1 MSQTAYPLSWPSA
14 WKRTPSAQRQGARFA
29 TRVRADGVTWRRMQ
43 EISVADAIYRL
54 QRELDRLDALRVI
67 LSSNIEL
74 RLDGLPHSNRP
85 EPRDPGVAVYFE
97 WRKRKTVF
105 ACDRWDR
112 VADNIAAIAAH
123 IDCLRGIERYGVGDL
138 EQAFR
143 GYQALPAPD
152 FVHNWREILGDCK
165 TLDEAEAKFKVRAK
179 VCHPDQGGDPHQM
192 ADLNLAIKD
201 ARAELAQ

>member
-1 MSQTAYPLSWPSA
+1 MSETAYPLSWPAA
-14 WKRTPSAQRQGARFA
+14 WKRTPAGDRKSARFGKKDSRSNYRGA
-29 TRVRADGVTWRRMQ
+29 QALTVSQAVDRL
-43 EISVADAIYRL
+43 VAELYRL
-54 QRELDRLDALRVI
+54 FVDGWI
-67 LSSNIEL
+67 ISTNIET
-74 RLDGLPHSNRP
+74 RLDGTPRSNRP
-85 EPRDPGVAVYFE
+85 EPTDPGVAVYFE

-152 FVHNWREILGDCK
+152 FVHNWREVLGDCK
-165 TLDEAEAKFKVRAK
+165 TRAEAEAKFRARAMA
-179 VCHPDQGGDPHQM
+179 CHPDQGGDGRQM
-192 ADLNLAIKD
+192 ADLNLAIRD
-201 ARAELAQ
+201 ARQELNRTA

>member
-1 MSQTAYPLSWPSA
+1 MSETAYPLSWPDA
-14 WKRTPSAQRQGARFA
+14 QKRTAAYRRERARFA
-29 TRVRADGVTWRRMQ
+29 TRARVDGATWRRTQ
-43 EISVADAIYRL
+43 EISVAQATKRL
-54 QRELDRLDALRVI
+54 QLELERLGAQRVI

-74 RLDGLPHSNRP
+74 RLNGLPRSNQRDP
-85 EPRDPGVAVYFE
+85 DDPGVAVYFE

-152 FVHNWREILGDCK
+152 FIHNWREVLGDC
-165 TLDEAEAKFKVRAK
+165 TTREEAEAKFKARAM
-179 VCHPDQGGDPHQM
+179 VCHPDQGGDG
-192 ADLNLAIKD
+192 
-201 ARAELAQ
+201 ARWLI